1 MNSGILFR
9 YFTGSKVTFA
19 LIQYFFKAEQLVSNC
34 FDIFIVNFE
43 QKRSVLKDLVVFT
56 GKHMRWSLFLIKLY
70 ASRLKSTSGLK
81 FNVIGVVLMS
91 DVL

>member
-1 MNSGILFR
+1 MNSGVLFR

-43 QKRSVLKDLVVFT
+43 
-56 GKHMRWSLFLIKLY
+56 
-70 ASRLKSTSGLK
+70 
-81 FNVIGVVLMS
+81 
-91 DVL
+91 

>member
-43 QKRSVLKDLVVFT
+43 QIKKCSERFGNIYRKTHVLE
-56 GKHMRWSLFLIKLY
+56 SLFNKVVCF
-70 ASRLKSTSGLK
+70 KVK
-81 FNVIGVVLMS
+81 VNVKPQI
-91 DVL
+91 

>member
-43 QKRSVLKDLVVFT
+43 QIKQCSERFGSIYRKTHALE
-56 GKHMRWSLFLIKLY
+56 SLFNKVVCF
-70 ASRLKSTSGLK
+70 KVK
-81 FNVIGVVLMS
+81 VNVRPQI
-91 DVL
+91 